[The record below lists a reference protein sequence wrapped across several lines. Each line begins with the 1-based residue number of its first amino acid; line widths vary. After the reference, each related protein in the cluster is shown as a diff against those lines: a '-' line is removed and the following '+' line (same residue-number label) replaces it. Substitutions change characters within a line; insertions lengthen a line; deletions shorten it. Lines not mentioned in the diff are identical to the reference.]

1 MYPFEEKH
9 VSCFGKG
16 YMLFLQWMRALN
28 DINLDNISEC
38 VDIIINII
46 IFVANNQIEMKYSE
60 LERLVKKAGCYDT
73 GRQQA
78 GHPLCY
84 SPKTGKMFQMS
95 NHGSQEVAS
104 GTLKKI
110 KQAAGI

>member
-1 MYPFEEKH
+1 MWH
-9 VSCFGKG
+9 
-16 YMLFLQWMRALN
+16 
-28 DINLDNISEC
+28 
-38 VDIIINII
+38 
-46 IFVANNQIEMKYSE
+46 NNQIEMKYSE

-78 GHPLCY
+78 GHPLWY